1 MDWEPRDSEPT
12 DSEPRMDCPH
22 CHRSLEVGI
31 SFCYLCGGKL
41 ADQADVERLLKN
53 SLGEETYKRNI
64 EAKAALEAE
73 AVRRGRER
81 GGCLHCGSPIS
92 VGWNFCGSCGKQVA
106 TEEK

>member
-1 MDWEPRDSEPT
+1 MDWEPG
-12 DSEPRMDCPH
+12 DSEPRLDCPH

-41 ADQADVERLLKN
+41 VDEADAERILKN
-53 SLGEETYKRNI
+53 LLGEEGYKRHI
-64 EAKAALEAE
+64 ELTKATEAE
-73 AVRRGRER
+73 AVKRGKER
-81 GGCLHCGSPIS
+81 GGCPHCGSAIS